1 MSFSLTG
8 VDDEAT
14 QRCFAHIHDRVR
26 ATLVRGEPVT
36 VAGGRPVRRTL
47 KLLRALARGHWIVGE
62 EYVAACARNRGVAV
76 DPAPFE
82 EGMLPHVPGAQLSRL
97 SGGGRALAGLT
108 VTLRGATVMPHAD
121 LCSLCCEAGAR
132 VQYGRPISDAGA
144 VEGPFGASFSTSRRA
159 ALAELRNAGASP
171 KPPPPSQAKPLSPIK
186 RTTRARAAAT
196 APRLSSRAHAL
207 RLYRR
212 RLPECN
218 VDLPPDVP
226 CSPAHPGLSPQR
238 KRRGADFLHLLVHGH
253 GARTAVARLEG
264 KESIVGALTLIPHAA
279 ASFCEARGASLHAGR
294 GIGAALLGAAEAWLA
309 EQLGVRTVVVLAGH
323 DTVGFWRRRGY
334 AEAAPP
340 SGAPLARRGRKGRR
354 GDEGARPALLPEQ
367 WSLVRDPFGSSQPM
381 VKQL

>member
-121 LCSLCCEAGAR
+121 LCSLCYEAGAR
-132 VQYGRPISDAGA
+132 VQYGRLISDAGA
-144 VEGPFGASFSTSRRA
+144 TTQEACAGLREAIHTRKTPPASRTYV
-159 ALAELRNAGASP
+159 ALDPAFHRNAN
-171 KPPPPSQAKPLSPIK
+171 Q
-186 RTTRARAAAT
+186 
-196 APRLSSRAHAL
+196 
-207 RLYRR
+207 
-212 RLPECN
+212 
-218 VDLPPDVP
+218 
-226 CSPAHPGLSPQR
+226 QR
-238 KRRGADFLHLLVHGH
+238 FAGGH
-253 GARTAVARLEG
+253 GNLFA
-264 KESIVGALTLIPHAA
+264 SIEKVGSPVTMAKM
-279 ASFCEARGASLHAGR
+279 
-294 GIGAALLGAAEAWLA
+294 AEI
-309 EQLGVRTVVVLAGH
+309 VPN
-323 DTVGFWRRRGY
+323 D
-334 AEAAPP
+334 
-340 SGAPLARRGRKGRR
+340 GRR
-354 GDEGARPALLPEQ
+354 
-367 WSLVRDPFGSSQPM
+367 WSQEDPR
-381 VKQL
+381 

>member
-36 VAGGRPVRRTL
+36 VAAGRPVRRTL

-144 VEGPFGASFSTSRRA
+144 VEVYALSLPPPLHLSPSPTLFSTPS
-159 ALAELRNAGASP
+159 ASASAP
-171 KPPPPSQAKPLSPIK
+171 LLPPPPPPKPATPVSGPSSEASLGAFPQVHRNQPRARLAEAVVSRHLSPPPA
-186 RTTRARAAAT
+186 RDTSTTR
-196 APRLSSRAHAL
+196 PR
-207 RLYRR
+207 
-212 RLPECN
+212 
-218 VDLPPDVP
+218 
-226 CSPAHPGLSPQR
+226 HP
-238 KRRGADFLHLLVHGH
+238 
-253 GARTAVARLEG
+253 T
-264 KESIVGALTLIPHAA
+264 
-279 ASFCEARGASLHAGR
+279 
-294 GIGAALLGAAEAWLA
+294 
-309 EQLGVRTVVVLAGH
+309 
-323 DTVGFWRRRGY
+323 
-334 AEAAPP
+334 
-340 SGAPLARRGRKGRR
+340 
-354 GDEGARPALLPEQ
+354 
-367 WSLVRDPFGSSQPM
+367 
-381 VKQL
+381 